1 MTADAL
7 RVAAAT
13 GAGVVTGAP
22 RRMLRVEGAALA
34 AGALIASGAT
44 HEAWW
49 LIPLT
54 IPLPDLSAVGYLAG
68 TRVGAGVHNAA
79 HSMPV
84 PAIVAAIGWWQH
96 ARLAIALG
104 LIWILHIGIDRALA
118 YGLKYAERPQ
128 HTHLSE
134 AKRPPAG
141 S

>member
-79 HSMPV
+79 RSIRCPRSW
-84 PAIVAAIGWWQH
+84 PPSAG
-96 ARLAIALG
+96 G
-104 LIWILHIGIDRALA
+104 S
-118 YGLKYAERPQ
+118 
-128 HTHLSE
+128 TH
-134 AKRPPAG
+134 G
-141 S
+141 SRSRSA